1 MILFIKFINFKINL
15 LPPIIYTSIYKNSL
29 KYDINIIPCYEN

>member
-1 MILFIKFINFKINL
+1 MILFIKFINFKIKL
-15 LPPIIYTSIYKNSL
+15 LPIIYTSSYRNSL